1 MKWTRSKANDINEYS
16 TGYIS
21 LRHYISMS
29 HTSYNK
35 HYWYAYSV
43 NGEEVVGGQFDAECW
58 DEAEQIVVLKI
69 RKELS
74 WRAEL
79 WEERLEN
86 FDKGVSESETVGG

>member
-1 MKWTRSKANDINEYS
+1 MKWTRSKIDENREVS

-21 LRHYISMS
+21 MRHYISMS
-29 HTSYNK
+29 HTSYNN
-35 HYWYAYSV
+35 HYWYTYSV
-43 NGEEVVGGQFDAECW
+43 NGERVLEGQFEAESW

-74 WRAEL
+74 WWAKL

-86 FDKGVSESETVGG
+86 FDKGMSEND